1 MEKAFQKTHI
11 KLVLFLALATGILLL
26 NGCGSSLKV
35 VSDYNGGLDFS
46 QYKTYNFLKPDPDS
60 VKMEVSKRPTII
72 NQLNQRR
79 LEAAIDEEMYLRGY
93 SMSETPDIL
102 ISYYVKI
109 EDKTETTATTYGN
122 YGSPYYGGYGYYGYY
137 GGYGYGNTYTDVRTY
152 DYKYGTLIIDLVDAK
167 DNELIWYG
175 AASKAMEDVSR
186 NPEATINY
194 IVTKM
199 FNNYR
204 FLAGQKEP
212 ARYPP
217 K

>member
-1 MEKAFQKTHI
+1 MNNIFLNTPI
-11 KLVLFLALATGILLL
+11 KVFLFLILTIGFALLSS
-26 NGCGSSLKV
+26 CGSSLKI

-46 QYKTYNFLKPDPDS
+46 QYKTYNFHKPDPDS
-60 VKMEVSKRPTII
+60 VKTEMSISPTII

-102 ISYYVKI
+102 ISYYVKV
-109 EDKTETTATTYGN
+109 ENKTETTATTYGN

-137 GGYGYGNTYTDVRTY
+137 GGYGYGQTYTDVNTY
-152 DYKYGTLIIDLVDAK
+152 EYKYGTLIIDLVDTKA
-167 DNELIWYG
+167 NELMWYG
-175 AASKAMEDVSR
+175 AASKALEDVAR

-194 IVTKM
+194 IVTKL

-204 FLAGQKEP
+204 FLAGQKLP
-212 ARYPP
+212 AKSPP

>member
-1 MEKAFQKTHI
+1 MM
-11 KLVLFLALATGILLL
+11 LVGIALLTS
-26 NGCGSSLKV
+26 CGSSLKV
-35 VSDYNGGLDFS
+35 VSDYNGDLDFS
-46 QYKTYNFLKPDPDS
+46 QYKSYNFHKPEPDS
-60 VKMEVSKRPTII
+60 VKSEMSKSPTIT

-93 SMSETPDIL
+93 SMSESPDIL
-102 ISYYVKI
+102 ISYYVKV
-109 EDKTETTATTYGN
+109 ENKTETTATNYGN

-137 GGYGYGNTYTDVRTY
+137 GGYGYGYTDYQTY

-167 DNELIWYG
+167 ENELMWYC
-175 AASKAMEDVSR
+175 AASKALEDVAR

-204 FLAGQKEP
+204 FLAGQKLP
-212 ARYPP
+212 AKSPP

>member
-1 MEKAFQKTHI
+1 MNKTPTRTPI
-11 KLVLFLALATGILLL
+11 KLLLFSLLITSITL
-26 NGCGSSLKV
+26 LSSCGSSLKIV
-35 VSDYNGGLDFS
+35 ADYNGDLDFS
-46 QYKTYNFLKPDPDS
+46 QYKTYNFHRPDPDS
-60 VKMEVSKRPTII
+60 LQKHKSMSPTII

-109 EDKTETTATTYGN
+109 EDKTESMATTYGN

-137 GGYGYGNTYTDVRTY
+137 GGYGYSYTDYQTY
-152 DYKYGTLIIDLVDAK
+152 DDKYGTLIIDLVDAK
-167 DNELIWYG
+167 ANELIWYC
-175 AASKAMEDVSR
+175 AASKALEDIAR
-186 NPEATINY
+186 NPETTINY

-204 FLAGQKEP
+204 FLSGQKEP
-212 ARYPP
+212 AQ
-217 K
+217 KHTK